1 MDETATSI
9 LVRKYV
15 EGWKTADRATILETL
30 DPDCVIIE
38 SYGPIYR
45 GKEMVERWITS
56 WFGAGNEISRWDV
69 TSFSLTDEG
78 CFFEWIFECTFD
90 GKQGGFEGA
99 SIARFKHNKILFLRE
114 YATTAP
120 LYEWAG

>member
-1 MDETATSI
+1 MNETVTST
-9 LVRKYV
+9 LVHRYV
-15 EGWKTADRATILETL
+15 EGWKTADRAAVLETL

-69 TSFSLTDEG
+69 TSFSLIDEV

-90 GKQGGFEGA
+90 GKRDGFEGA
-99 SIARFKHNKILFLRE
+99 SIARFKHDKIHFLRE